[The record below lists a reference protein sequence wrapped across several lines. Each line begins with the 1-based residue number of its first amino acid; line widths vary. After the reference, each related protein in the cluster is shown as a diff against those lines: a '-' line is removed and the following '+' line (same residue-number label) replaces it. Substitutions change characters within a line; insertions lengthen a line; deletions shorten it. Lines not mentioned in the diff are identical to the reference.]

1 MSEVELTE
9 QFDQAIEALLAAAG
23 DLPAH
28 PDEQIAGL
36 LGIAAELRDLPR
48 ADFKARLQRELEQ
61 EAAMSTATKEAP
73 KKTEGVREGFRT
85 ITPYLVVPD
94 VHAEAE
100 FLKQTFGVTGHIYGL
115 GSQGGFHAEY
125 NIGGSMIMVGGGGK
139 GSEWKGTPLPTYIH
153 LYVEDVDAIYGK
165 AVQAGATNLSA
176 PGERPYGDREC
187 GFRDPGGN
195 QWFVATHQGE
205 SFIPR
210 GQPNL
215 MPSLQPVG
223 ASKMIAFL
231 KEAFR
236 AEELLVHRS
245 PDGAVR
251 YASMRVGTSVVE
263 MGEAHGE
270 WQPMPSVFMMYVDDV
285 DAWYERAIK
294 AEGVIV
300 KDEPKLQPHGA
311 RMGSIQDPFDNVWYI
326 ASQVQPAGE
335 PPAEAERNA
344 EAERKSMGAPRMF
357 RIALQV
363 GDLAAAGEFYAQL
376 LDDPGI
382 PIPRGSRH
390 YFNCGPMILAL
401 VDVAKGGE
409 KPQPTPDY
417 IYFAVN
423 NLEEIFER
431 AKALGCLA
439 TDRYHDQE
447 AGQMVKRPWGELSF
461 YVEDPWGNGLCFV
474 DETTLFTGR

>member
-9 QFDQAIEALLAAAG
+9 QLDHAIEAMIAAG
-23 DLPAH
+23 GVVPAEV
-28 PDEQIAGL
+28 DERIAEL
-36 LGIAAELRDLPR
+36 LGIAVELRDLPR
-48 ADFKARLQRELEQ
+48 ADFKARLQEELEQ
-61 EAAMSTATKEAP
+61 EAAVSTATKEAP
-73 KKTEGVREGFRT
+73 RKTSPIREGFRT
-85 ITPYLVVPD
+85 VTPYLVVPD

-139 GSEWKGTPLPTYIH
+139 GSQWQGTPLPTYIH
-153 LYVEDVDAIYGK
+153 LYVEDVDAIYEN

-176 PGERPYGDREC
+176 PGERFYGDREC

-205 SFIPR
+205 SFVPA
-210 GQPNL
+210 GVPNL
-215 MPSLQPVG
+215 MPSILPVG
-223 ASKMIAFL
+223 APKMIDFL
-231 KEAFR
+231 KQAFA
-236 AEELLVHRS
+236 AEELFVHKS
-245 PDGAVR
+245 ADGAVKH
-251 YASMRVGTSVVE
+251 ATIQVGTSVIE
-263 MGEAHGE
+263 LGEAHGE

-285 DAWYERAIK
+285 DAWYERAMK
-294 AEGVIV
+294 AEGVIA
-300 KDEPKLQPHGA
+300 KDAPKLQPHGA

-326 ASQVQPAGE
+326 ASQVQTVGGE
-335 PPAEAERNA
+335 PEAER
-344 EAERKSMGAPRMF
+344 ETMGTPKMF

-363 GDLAAAGEFYAQL
+363 GDLEAAGAFYAKL

-423 NLEEIFER
+423 NLDQVFER
-431 AKALGCLA
+431 AQALNCLA

-447 AGQMVKRPWGELSF
+447 AGQIVKRPWGEVSF

-474 DETTLFTGR
+474 DETTLFTGK

>member
-1 MSEVELTE
+1 MSELDLTE
-9 QFDQAIEALLAAAG
+9 QLDQAIDAMMAAAG
-23 DLPAH
+23 VLPAEV
-28 PDEQIAGL
+28 DERVAEL
-36 LGIAAELRDLPR
+36 LGIAVELRGLPR
-48 ADFKARLQRELEQ
+48 DEFKARLQRELEG
-61 EAAMSTATKEAP
+61 EAAMGTATKKAP
-73 KKTEGVREGFRT
+73 ENVSGVREGFRT
-85 ITPYLVVPD
+85 VTPYMVVPD

-100 FLKQTFGVTGHIYGL
+100 FLQQTFGVTGQIHGL

-125 NIGGSMIMVGGGGK
+125 NIGGSMIMVGGGGE
-139 GSEWKGTPLPTYIH
+139 GSQWKGTPLPTYIH
-153 LYVEDVDAIYGK
+153 LYVEDVDAIYEK
-165 AVQAGATNLSA
+165 AVQAGATNTSA
-176 PGERPYGDREC
+176 PASRPYGDREC

-223 ASKMIAFL
+223 APKMIAFL
-231 KEAFR
+231 KEAFG

-245 PDGAVR
+245 PDDVVR
-251 YASMRVGTSVVE
+251 YASMRVGTSVIE

-285 DAWYERAIK
+285 DAWYERAMK
-294 AEGVIV
+294 AEGAIA
-300 KDEPKLQPHGA
+300 KDPPRLQPHGA

-326 ASQVQPAGE
+326 ASQVQAVGE
-335 PPAEAERNA
+335 SPAEAER
-344 EAERKSMGAPRMF
+344 KIMGAPRLF

-363 GDLAAAGEFYAQL
+363 GDLAAAAAFYSTL

-401 VDVAKGGE
+401 VDVAKGAGE
-409 KPQPTPDY
+409 TPQPTPDY
-417 IYFAVN
+417 IYFAVD
-423 NLEEIFER
+423 NLEEVFER
-431 AKALGCLA
+431 AQALDCLA
-439 TDRYHDQE
+439 KDRYHDQN
-447 AGQMVKRPWGELSF
+447 AGEILKRPWGEISF
-461 YVEDPWGNGLCFV
+461 YCEDPWGNGLCFV
-474 DETTLFTGR
+474 DERTSYTGR